1 MISRNLRII
10 ARLDIKNEH
19 VIKGVHLEG
28 LRKIGNPIELAEKY
42 YNQGVDEFFF
52 MDAVASLYGRNNL
65 FHIIEECCKKIFVPI
80 TIGGGIRSIS
90 DIELALL
97 TGADKIAI
105 NTQAVLTPNII
116 QEASRI
122 YGSQCIVGS
131 IEAKRKSKSWEVY
144 IENGREKTGKD
155 VIEWSKSLE
164 QLGVGELLVTSIDK
178 DGTRKGFDNE
188 LMNAIADVVS
198 VPLIASGGCGG
209 VEDVVNLSSANSKID
224 GVALA
229 SVFHYDVGTPIDI
242 KSQLSARNI
251 NTRLFL

>member
-1 MISRNLRII
+1 MIARNLRVI
-10 ARLDIKNEH
+10 ARLDIKNEF

-90 DIELALL
+90 DIELALKS
-97 TGADKIAI
+97 GADKIAL
-105 NTQAVLTPNII
+105 NTQAVLSPNFI

-131 IEAKRKSKSWEVY
+131 IEAKRNSKSWEVY
-144 IENGREKTGKD
+144 IENGRERTGKD
-155 VIEWSKSLE
+155 VIEWSKTLE

-178 DGTRKGFDNE
+178 EGTKKGFDNE
-188 LMNAIADVVS
+188 LMEAISEVVS
-198 VPLIASGGCGG
+198 VPLIASGGGG
-209 VEDVVNLSSANSKID
+209 GAEDVAELFSANSRID

-229 SVFHYDVGTPIDI
+229 SVFHYNVETPIDI
-242 KSQLSARNI
+242 KAKLSIQNI